1 MNNSNNNNN
10 NRYVSKCSICIISFY
25 PYNRRVNRQVRRLLI
40 CIRLQHIL
48 SSRAEFESRLL
59 TAILP
64 SSQTHL
70 LLATCRRSDQVPVQ
84 TWGSCS
90 LTYQCSHLITL
101 GEGYL
106 IMPRCSYQIALCFI
120 YISTVYK
127 GEEEAM
133 RQILKL
139 ASRRNTSLLSTLS
152 AKNGPIL
159 VTRIEDVS
167 LVTVY
172 CQAKEWPYMNVVFFR

>member
-1 MNNSNNNNN
+1 M
-10 NRYVSKCSICIISFY
+10 ISFY

-40 CIRLQHIL
+40 CIRLQHVI

-59 TAILP
+59 TTILP

-139 ASRRNTSLLSTLS
+139 ASRKNTSLLSTLS
-152 AKNGPIL
+152 AKEWSYSCDSHRGCFIGY
-159 VTRIEDVS
+159 S
-167 LVTVY
+167 LLPSQRVALHECSLFQVI
-172 CQAKEWPYMNVVFFR
+172 K